1 MSPLDILASLRARLS
16 REPKATRGASLALLL
31 SLAALLALDVFVQA
45 GYEVSWF
52 VTHEGQRSEMRRT
65 EEHRVTFPNERRA
78 LSRYV
83 QGWDFRRY
91 GMPPALPTIDAT
103 LHATLVV
110 PPGPGHF
117 VHIDSSGE
125 AALRVDGA
133 APLGAVPPGRHAL
146 EVDWRSPIDGARFA
160 LTWGE
165 FDDRPREVPRSAIL
179 FEGPSTTRRLLW
191 LFGLPLAFVLTA
203 LVFAALAEDVGQR
216 RGRQHLATF
225 IILFLALTLRL
236 FDYDVMPDFRENED
250 ELFAMWN
257 GFSLLH
263 DGTARGWSLWWGAY
277 LTEPNVGEV
286 YQAHYFYRTFDLVT
300 PYFEHPPL
308 LHLLVGAAGHLAG
321 AQDYLE
327 VTLGQARIVPIA
339 LSVVVLV
346 LMIAIGRRLYPR
358 SSAPYW
364 GAFLYAVLPWI
375 VLQTRVVKEEAL
387 VTPLALGSILAFLTW
402 RDEGRS
408 TRFLVLAA
416 ALASVTLLAKVTGL
430 AFAIALCILVARASH
445 QTGDQTGNQTGNQTG
460 DQTGNQTGNQTG
472 TLQRMLRHPVAL
484 VVGVSALSVLAL
496 CIYGY
501 ALGWEAFRFASH
513 LQTMRH
519 INFNVFLRFFDEPRI
534 NHSSLG
540 RGWSL
545 FLWLAAAKTL
555 FDKNER
561 ESATLA
567 VPLFVYLMAIAVG
580 SGTWHFGWY
589 TMPLLPFVCLAAG
602 RFMEELYRAPD
613 LAKGAFFTVTLVFYS
628 LSVVTSHAF
637 FSGPDTTLPRLL
649 ISSVVV
655 VFITP
660 YVLAQ
665 AYRLRGVGQ
674 LATFAGMAT
683 VLVTSFVLVF
693 GYDIYYAALEDTDQ
707 HERGDR

>member
-1 MSPLDILASLRARLS
+1 MRLRLLFASLRVRIQRAPQAAR
-16 REPKATRGASLALLL
+16 ATVLFFACAV
-31 SLAALLALDVFVQA
+31 AALLALDVFVQS

-52 VTHEGQRSEMRRT
+52 VTHAGGRSEMRRT
-65 EEHRVTFPNERRA
+65 EEHRLTFPNERRA
-78 LSRYV
+78 LSRYM

-103 LHATLVV
+103 LRATLVIPEGSGTFLGTDASGETTV
-110 PPGPGHF
+110 RIDGERVSGRIAPGP
-117 VHIDSSGE
+117 
-125 AALRVDGA
+125 
-133 APLGAVPPGRHAL
+133 HAL
-146 EVDWRSPIDGARFA
+146 EVDWRSPIDGAHFA
-160 LTWGE
+160 LTWSE
-165 FDDRPREVPRSAIL
+165 LENSQREVPRGAIV
-179 FEGPSTTRRLLW
+179 FAGASQTRRLLW
-191 LFGLPLAFVLTA
+191 LFGLPIVLIFTA
-203 LVFAALAEDVGQR
+203 LVFASLAEDAHQR
-216 RGRQHLATF
+216 SARAWLATLS
-225 IILFLALTLRL
+225 ILFVALTLRL

-257 GFSLLH
+257 GFSLLQ
-263 DGTARGWSLWWGAY
+263 DGTARGWSLWWGSY
-277 LTEPNVGEV
+277 LTQPNVGEV

-321 AQDYLE
+321 AEDYLE

-339 LSVVVLV
+339 LSVVVILQM
-346 LMIAIGRRLYPR
+346 LAIGRRLYPR
-358 SSAPYW
+358 STAPYW
-364 GAFLYAVLPWI
+364 GAFLYAALPWI

-387 VTPLALGSILAFLTW
+387 VTPLALGAILAFLKW

-408 TRFLVLAA
+408 TRMLALAA
-416 ALASVTLLAKVTGL
+416 FLASVTVLAKVTGL
-430 AFAIALCILVARASH
+430 AFAIALCILVAKECAKTASQSVIPTGTQTDALSAT
-445 QTGDQTGNQTGNQTG
+445 QTGMYPRTGMQS
-460 DQTGNQTGNQTG
+460 
-472 TLQRMLRHPVAL
+472 VSL
-484 VVGVSALSVLAL
+484 VIGISALSVLAL

-513 LQTMRH
+513 LQTLRH

-555 FDKNER
+555 FSKSER
-561 ESATLA
+561 ESAVLA
-567 VPLFVYLMAIAVG
+567 VPLLVYLMAIAVG

-613 LAKGAFFTVTLVFYS
+613 LPKGAFFTITLVFYS
-628 LSVVTSHAF
+628 LSVVINHDF
-637 FSGPDTTLPRLL
+637 FIGPDPTIPRILVSSILVAFIAPYTLAHL
-649 ISSVVV
+649 
-655 VFITP
+655 
-660 YVLAQ
+660 
-665 AYRLRGVGQ
+665 YRLRGVGQ
-674 LATFAGMAT
+674 FATLAGMLT
-683 VLVTSFVLVF
+683 VLITSAVLVF
-693 GYDIYYAALEDTDQ
+693 GYDIYYSALEDTDQ

>member
-1 MSPLDILASLRARLS
+1 MRLRLLYASLRARIHQA
-16 REPKATRGASLALLL
+16 PQATLGTALFLACT
-31 SLAALLALDVFVQA
+31 LAALLVLDVFVQS

-52 VTHEGQRSEMRRT
+52 VTHDGERTEMRRT
-65 EEHRVTFPNERRA
+65 EEHRLTFPNERRA

-91 GMPPALPTIDAT
+91 GMPPALPAIDAT
-103 LHATLVV
+103 LRATLFV
-110 PPGPGHF
+110 PEGPGTF
-117 VHIDSSGE
+117 VRTDASGE
-125 AALRVDGA
+125 TALRIDGESVRGRV
-133 APLGAVPPGRHAL
+133 APGVHAL
-146 EVDWRSPIDGARFA
+146 EVDWRSPIDGAHFA
-160 LTWGE
+160 LTWGPIE
-165 FDDRPREVPRSAIL
+165 DSQHEVPRSAIA
-179 FEGPSTTRRLLW
+179 FTGASQTRSLLW
-191 LFGLPLAFVLTA
+191 LLGLPIALIFTV
-203 LVFAALAEDVGQR
+203 LVFASLEESERQR
-216 RGRQHLATF
+216 SARAWLATLG
-225 IILFLALTLRL
+225 ILFVALTLRL

-257 GFSLLH
+257 GFSLLQ
-263 DGTARGWSLWWGAY
+263 DGTARGWSLWWGSY
-277 LTEPNVGEV
+277 LTEQNVGEV

-339 LSVVVLV
+339 FSVVVL
-346 LMIAIGRRLYPR
+346 LQMLAIGRRLYPR
-358 SSAPYW
+358 STAPYW
-364 GAFLYAVLPWI
+364 GAFLYAALPWI
-375 VLQTRVVKEEAL
+375 VLQTRVVKEEVL
-387 VTPLALGSILAFLTW
+387 VTPLALGSILAFLKW

-408 TRFLVLAA
+408 TRMLALAA
-416 ALASVTLLAKVTGL
+416 FLASVTVLAKVTGL
-430 AFAIALCILVARASH
+430 AFAIALCILVAQACAKTASLSVSPTGTQTAT
-445 QTGDQTGNQTGNQTG
+445 QTGIYARTGMQSVG
-460 DQTGNQTGNQTG
+460 
-472 TLQRMLRHPVAL
+472 L
-484 VVGVSALSVLAL
+484 VIGISALSVLAL

-513 LQTMRH
+513 LQTLRH

-555 FDKNER
+555 FSKSER
-561 ESATLA
+561 ESAVLA
-567 VPLFVYLMAIAVG
+567 VPLLVYLMAIAVG

-613 LAKGAFFTVTLVFYS
+613 LAKGAFFTITLVFYS
-628 LSVVTSHAF
+628 LSIVINRDF
-637 FSGPDTTLPRLL
+637 FIGPDPTIPRLL
-649 ISSVVV
+649 VSG
-655 VFITP
+655 
-660 YVLAQ
+660 VLVAFL
-665 AYRLRGVGQ
+665 APFTLAHVYRLRGFGQ
-674 LATFAGMAT
+674 FATIAGMVT
-683 VLVTSFVLVF
+683 VLITSAVLVF
-693 GYDIYYAALEDTDQ
+693 GYDIYYSPLEDTDQ

>member
-1 MSPLDILASLRARLS
+1 MRLRILLASLRARIQ
-16 REPKATRGASLALLL
+16 RAPRATRGAALGLL
-31 SLAALLALDVFVQA
+31 TMMVALLALDHFVQA

-52 VTHEGQRSEMRRT
+52 VTHEGQRSLMRET

-78 LSRYV
+78 LSRYM

-91 GMPPALPTIDAT
+91 GMPPALPTIDTT
-103 LHATLVV
+103 LRATLVV
-110 PPGPGHF
+110 PAGQGYFLHT
-117 VHIDSSGE
+117 DSSGE
-125 AALRVDGA
+125 SAIRIDGA
-133 APLGAVPPGRHAL
+133 PVQGRIAEGPHAL
-146 EVDWRSPIDGARFA
+146 EVDWRSPIDGAHFA

-165 FDDRPREVPRSAIL
+165 IDESPLEVPHDAIV
-179 FEGPSTTRRLLW
+179 FDGPSQTRRLLW
-191 LFGLPLAFVLTA
+191 LIGLPIALLFTA
-203 LVFAALAEDVGQR
+203 LLFASLEEGAHQR
-216 RGRQHLATF
+216 RARHWLATLA
-225 IILFLALTLRL
+225 ILFVALLLRL

-257 GFSLLH
+257 GFSLLQ

-308 LHLLVGAAGHLAG
+308 LHVLVGAMGHLAG

-339 LSVVVLV
+339 LSALV
-346 LMIAIGRRLYPR
+346 ILLMIAIGQRLYPR
-358 SSAPYW
+358 STAPYW

-387 VTPLALGSILAFLTW
+387 VTPLALGSVLAFLQW
-402 RDEGRS
+402 RDDGRK
-408 TRFLVLAA
+408 TKLLALAA
-416 ALASVTLLAKVTGL
+416 FLASVTVLAKITGL
-430 AFAIALCILVARASH
+430 AFAIALCILVARV
-445 QTGDQTGNQTGNQTG
+445 NQET
-460 DQTGNQTGNQTG
+460 D
-472 TLQRMLRHPVAL
+472 TLKGWHRHKHVAL
-484 VVGVSALSVLAL
+484 VIGVSALSVLAL
-496 CIYGY
+496 CLYGY
-501 ALGWEAFRFASH
+501 ALNWNAFRFATH
-513 LQTMRH
+513 TQTMRH

-534 NHSSLG
+534 NHSSIG

-555 FDKNER
+555 FSKRER

-567 VPLFVYLMAIAVG
+567 VPLFVYLIAIAVG

-589 TMPLLPFVCLAAG
+589 TMPLVPFVCLAAG

-613 LAKGAFFTVTLVFYS
+613 LTKGAFFTITLVFYS
-628 LSVVTSHAF
+628 LSVVISHSF
-637 FSGPDTTLPRLL
+637 FTAPDPSLARLL
-649 ISSVVV
+649 VSSVVV
-655 VFITP
+655 AFIAP
-660 YVLAQ
+660 YALAH
-665 AYRLRGVGQ
+665 AYRMRGLGQ
-674 LATFAGMAT
+674 FAT
-683 VLVTSFVLVF
+683 VAGLLTVLITSAVLVF
-693 GYDIYYAALEDTDQ
+693 GYDIYYAPLEDTDQ

>member
-1 MSPLDILASLRARLS
+1 MRLAALLTSLRARVQGAP
-16 REPKATRGASLALLL
+16 RATRGAALALIAMM
-31 SLAALLALDVFVQA
+31 AALLALDHFVAA

-78 LSRYV
+78 LSRYM

-91 GMPPALPTIDAT
+91 GMPAALPAIDAT
-103 LHATLVV
+103 LRATLVV
-110 PPGPGHF
+110 PEGPGHF
-117 VHIDSSGE
+117 VHTDSSGDV
-125 AALRVDGA
+125 ALRIDGEPLQGRV
-133 APLGAVPPGRHAL
+133 APGPHAL
-146 EVDWRSPIDGARFA
+146 EVDWRSPTDGAHFA

-165 FDDRPREVPRSAIL
+165 IDESPEEVPHSAIL
-179 FEGPSTTRRLLW
+179 FDRPSQTRRLLW
-191 LFGLPLAFVLTA
+191 LIGLPLALI
-203 LVFAALAEDVGQR
+203 FAALIFASLESGAHQR
-216 RGRQHLATF
+216 RARHWLATLT
-225 IILFLALTLRL
+225 ILFLALLFRL
-236 FDYDVMPDFRENED
+236 SDYDVMPDFRENED

-257 GFSLLH
+257 GFSLLQ
-263 DGTARGWSLWWGAY
+263 DGTARGWSLWWPAY

-308 LHLLVGAAGHLAG
+308 LHLLVGAMGHLAG
-321 AQDYLE
+321 AQGYLE

-339 LSVVVLV
+339 LSVVTLL
-346 LMIAIGRRLYPR
+346 LMMAIGRRLYPR
-358 SSAPYW
+358 STAPYW
-364 GAFLYAVLPWI
+364 GALFYAILPWV

-387 VTPLALGSILAFLTW
+387 VTPLALGAILAFLKW

-408 TRFLVLAA
+408 VRLLILAA
-416 ALASVTLLAKVTGL
+416 FLASVTVLAKITGL
-430 AFAIALCILVARASH
+430 AFAIALCILVAKVGS
-445 QTGDQTGNQTGNQTG
+445 QTANQTANQTAG
-460 DQTGNQTGNQTG
+460 
-472 TLQRMLRHPVAL
+472 QRMTGHQNVAL

-496 CIYGY
+496 CLYGY
-501 ALGWEAFRFASH
+501 ALGWDAFRFASH
-513 LQTMRH
+513 MQTLRH

-534 NHSSLG
+534 NHSSIG

-555 FDKNER
+555 FSKSER

-567 VPLFVYLMAIAVG
+567 IPLFVYLMAIAVG

-602 RFMEELYRAPD
+602 RFMEELYRSPD
-613 LAKGAFFTVTLVFYS
+613 LAKGAFFTITLVFYS
-628 LSVVTSHAF
+628 LSVVISHSYF
-637 FSGPDTTLPRLL
+637 TGPDPTVQRLL
-649 ISSVVV
+649 VSGVLIA
-655 VFITP
+655 FIAP
-660 YVLAQ
+660 YTLAH
-665 AYRLRGVGQ
+665 AYRMRGLGQ
-674 LATFAGMAT
+674 FATVAGMLT
-683 VLVTSFVLVF
+683 VLITSAVLVF